1 MVVVFFMAFSISS
14 VRRLIVFPVSLHP
27 LKDKN
32 FAPFLFGSFLSSIGF
47 WVQSVGQSWQVLQL
61 TNSAFLLG
69 LVVFA
74 AMVPNIVLSLF
85 GGVIAD
91 RVNRRPLLI
100 GTQSIFM
107 CTAAFLGIFTTLHS
121 ISVWQIILFALI
133 NGTFNAVG
141 IPAWQAF
148 IGDLLEPEQLKQGIA
163 LNSMQFNLSRIIGPA
178 LGGISLGIFGIAGSY
193 YLNAISYL
201 AVIIPLSLIRPARRR
216 YISQQQGIWQDL
228 REGLNYA

>member
-1 MVVVFFMAFSISS
+1 MAFSISS

-91 RVNRRPLLI
+91 RVNRRPLLL
-100 GTQSIFM
+100 GPQSIFM
-107 CTAAFLGIFTTLHS
+107 CTAALLGILTTLHS
-121 ISVWQIILFALI
+121 ISVWQFILMALLNVSFIAVSISAWHALI
-133 NGTFNAVG
+133 G
-141 IPAWQAF
+141 
-148 IGDLLEPEQLKQGIA
+148 
-163 LNSMQFNLSRIIGPA
+163 
-178 LGGISLGIFGIAGSY
+178 
-193 YLNAISYL
+193 
-201 AVIIPLSLIRPARRR
+201 
-216 YISQQQGIWQDL
+216 
-228 REGLNYA
+228 